1 MPAVVSFGGGVNST
15 AVLIGMHE
23 RGERPDAILFADT
36 KGEMPDTYRHVEA
49 VQEWCVKHNFPE
61 INVVTY
67 YESAHASLEEECH
80 NNETL
85 PSKAF
90 GFSGCSVKWKR
101 QPMDRFLASW
111 LPGFLASCD

>member
-1 MPAVVSFGGGVNST
+1 MNPLQIVSFGGGVNST

-36 KGEMPDTYRHVEA
+36 GGEMPETYEHVERMKA
-49 VQEWCVKHNFPE
+49 WCESNAMGRIE
-61 INVVTY
+61 VVTY
-67 YESAHASLEEECH
+67 YESKHASLEAECH

-90 GFSGCSVKWKR
+90 GFL
-101 QPMDRFLASW
+101 Q
-111 LPGFLASCD
+111 